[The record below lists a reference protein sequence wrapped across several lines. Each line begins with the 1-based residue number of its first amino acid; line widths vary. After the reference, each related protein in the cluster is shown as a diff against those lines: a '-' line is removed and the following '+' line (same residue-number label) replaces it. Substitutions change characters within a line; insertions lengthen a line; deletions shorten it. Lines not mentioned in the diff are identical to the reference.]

1 VAEGTPVRV
10 TSMEGLK
17 LIVEPVQTPAVT
29 VG

>member
-1 VAEGTPVRV
+1 VRV